1 MVSGISVILQ
11 KPPEELEQDVL
22 QYHCD
27 PEMIQ
32 TRYIFLLPS
41 VSLHTNPTFAET
53 SLATSKTVGS
63 GPANYEINYK
73 MRAVLFSIMSKQ
85 PLSPTKLIY
94 GTMSR

>member
-11 KPPEELEQDVL
+11 KSPEELEQDVL

-53 SLATSKTVGS
+53 S
-63 GPANYEINYK
+63 
-73 MRAVLFSIMSKQ
+73 
-85 PLSPTKLIY
+85 
-94 GTMSR
+94 